1 MINTP
6 RSIASIQVAK
16 LVIQQTGT
24 YNGIHSR
31 PYETHLEAW
40 QLQNVLNRVQDNLQ
54 ITGVAL
60 AGALGGMVEPASVP
74 GQQVAI
80 PNGWQTV
87 RGRFVMEVHVTFSMG
102 TTLVYYFQGY
112 TDHFGV
118 SLQGSLDPNM
128 VFTIN
133 SFMTVSRLNQLTPM
147 GAVSQDIVTET
158 GHLLTSQGWTDP
170 YSGHAQCL
178 MRPQDIFSGIE
189 TAYKTVDDMYSGGGV
204 LDTRHMLKSDP
215 ARSSRSN
222 NLPTSYVA
230 KVIDGFV
237 RGASLLDYGQTT
249 NEIYNRARA
258 NVYEANAAEN
268 PFVRSIS
275 DVRSNGITNTF
286 TFTDL
291 ELVDRNV
298 RHVTNLLSLSPQQ
311 MGTLHQTGMTAH
323 WTGTDRETLVA
334 TMLSHAVPALMME
347 TMISKVQVFSHNHDI
362 TGVMDTKLVAPMG
375 LSNADMT
382 RQFELFK
389 QRFEREVMYNIT
401 FGNQER
407 YTLEVRCD
415 LFGDTWINISLAGAP
430 AVMFNAPSF
439 ADGLFTPV
447 IAANMNQFTNVV
459 HDFETLLNQVTDVS
473 GMRNTA
479 VNTAI

>member
-1 MINTP
+1 M
-6 RSIASIQVAK
+6 RSIVSIQVAK

-31 PYETHLEAW
+31 PYETHLHAW
-40 QLQNVLNRVQDNLQ
+40 DLQNVLNRVQDNPN
-54 ITGVAL
+54 ITGAAL
-60 AGALGGMVEPASVP
+60 AGALGGMVEPSATP

-87 RGRFVMEVHVTFSMG
+87 RGRFVMEVHVTFNLG

-147 GAVSQDIVTET
+147 GAVTQDIVTET

-170 YSGHAQCL
+170 YSGKSQYM

-189 TAYKTVDDMYSGGGV
+189 SSYRMVDDMYSQSGI
-204 LDTRHMLKSDP
+204 LDTRHMLKADP
-215 ARSSRSN
+215 ARSSRGN
-222 NLPTSYVA
+222 NVPTTYVA
-230 KVIDGFV
+230 KVIEGFT
-237 RGASLLDYGQTT
+237 RGAALLEYGQGSQDV
-249 NEIYNRARA
+249 YNRARQ

-311 MGTLHQTGMTAH
+311 MGTLHQTGATAY
-323 WTGTDRETLVA
+323 WTGTDRETLMA
-334 TMLSHAVPALMME
+334 TVLSHAVPALMME
-347 TMISKVQVFSHNHDI
+347 TMISKVQIFSHNHDI
-362 TGVMDTKLVAPMG
+362 TGAMDTKLIAPLG

-389 QRFEREVMYNIT
+389 QRFEREVMYNLT

-407 YTLEVRCD
+407 YTVEIRCD
-415 LFGDTWINISLAGAP
+415 LFGDTWINVGIAGNP
-430 AVMFNAPSF
+430 SVMFNTPSF

-447 IAANMNQFTNVV
+447 IATDMNQFNNVV

-473 GMRNTA
+473 GMRNTV
-479 VNTAI
+479 VNSAI

>member
-1 MINTP
+1 MQHA
-6 RSIASIQVAK
+6 RSISSVQVAK

-24 YNGIHSR
+24 YNSMHSR
-31 PYETHLEAW
+31 PYETHLHSWE
-40 QLQNVLNRVQDNLQ
+40 LQNLLNRVQDNPT
-54 ITGVAL
+54 ITGSGL
-60 AGALGGMVEPASVP
+60 AGALGGMVEPSATP

-87 RGRFVMEVHVTFSMG
+87 RGRFVMEVHVTFSVG
-102 TTLVYYFQGY
+102 TTLIYFFQGY

-147 GAVSQDIVTET
+147 GAVSQDYVTET
-158 GHLLTSQGWTDP
+158 GHLLASQGWADP
-170 YSGHAQCL
+170 YSGKSQFM

-189 TAYKTVDDMYSGGGV
+189 TSYRAVDDMYTGAGIM
-204 LDTRHMLKSDP
+204 DTRHMLKHDP

-222 NLPTSYVA
+222 NVPTTYVA
-230 KVIDGFV
+230 KVIEGYN
-237 RGASLLDYGQTT
+237 RGVALLDYGQGTHD
-249 NEIYNRARA
+249 IYNRARQ
-258 NVYEANAAEN
+258 NVYEASAAEN

-291 ELVDRNV
+291 EVVDRNV
-298 RHVTNLLSLSPQQ
+298 RNVTNLLSLSPNQ
-311 MGTLHQTGMTAH
+311 MGSLHQAGATSY

-334 TMLSHAVPALMME
+334 TVLSHAVPALMME
-347 TMISKVQVFSHNHDI
+347 CMISKVQVFSHNHDI
-362 TGVMDTKLVAPMG
+362 TGAMDTKLVSPLG

-389 QRFEREVMYNIT
+389 HRFEREVMYNLT

-407 YTLEVRCD
+407 YTADIRCD
-415 LFGDTWINISLAGAP
+415 LFGDTWINVGIGGNPPVL
-430 AVMFNAPSF
+430 FNTPSF

-447 IAANMNQFTNVV
+447 IATDMTQFNNVV
-459 HDFETLLNQVTDVS
+459 HDFETLLNHVTDVS
-473 GMRNTA
+473 GRRNTV
-479 VNTAI
+479 VNSAI